1 MDAAATYL
9 VVIDDS
15 PESRVAMRFAVLR
28 AAHVGADVR
37 LVSVVGPTEFMHFG
51 SVQTM
56 MAAEARA
63 ETQALLEVLA
73 SEADAMSGS
82 RPGVVVLEGDS
93 ANAILAHVKD
103 NPGVRALVLGTASRG
118 SPGPLVSFFAGER
131 AGTLPCI
138 LMLVPGGLDPD
149 RLATIA

>member
-15 PESRVAMRFAVLR
+15 PESQVAMRFAVLR

-37 LVSVVGPTEFMHFG
+37 LVSVVRPTEFMHFG
-51 SVQTM
+51 TVQSM

-63 ETQALLEVLA
+63 EAEALLEQLA
-73 SEADAMSGS
+73 GEAEAMHCA
-82 RPGVVVLEGDS
+82 RPGALVLEGEPS
-93 ANAILAHVKD
+93 AVILAHVKD
-103 NPGVRALVLGTASRG
+103 NPGIRALVLGTASRG

-131 AGTLPCI
+131 VGSLPCI
-138 LMLVPGGLDPD
+138 LMLVPGSLDTD

>member
-28 AAHVGADVR
+28 AAHVGADVH
-37 LVSVVGPTEFMHFG
+37 LVSVVHPTEFMHFG

-63 ETQALLEVLA
+63 EALTLLEQLA
-73 SEADAMSGS
+73 GEAEAMGGM
-82 RPGVVVLEGDS
+82 RPAVQVLEGEP
-93 ANAILAHVKD
+93 AAVILAHVKD
-103 NPGVRALVLGTASRG
+103 NPAVRALVLGTASRG
-118 SPGPLVSFFAGER
+118 SPGPLVSFFAVER
-131 AGTLPCI
+131 AGSLPCI
-138 LMLVPGGLDPD
+138 LMLVPGGLEPD